1 MTWLIMEEEMI
12 WLFVGDSMA
21 HCEQG
26 VAQWGDYKVVAW
38 LIVIDMECHK
48 AFPGWK
54 AKSLMEIEPN
64 CVL

>member
-1 MTWLIMEEEMI
+1 MI
-12 WLFVGDSMA
+12 LLFVGDSMA